1 MRIRLVL
8 LLAIAFL
15 VAISLPA
22 RAGVQEH
29 GGEQHGGEQHGGDQ
43 HGGEQHP
50 APHGTPPKASPPR
63 ANEGHVPPPPQAR
76 DNHAAPREP
85 EHTPAGH
92 TNDTPHVNH
101 NTWYGHEPA
110 NDARFHLDHPYPHGH
125 FAHFGPTYRYRV
137 LRIDTGRHMF
147 WFPGGFYFQ
156 IADWDWALAADWCW
170 NCGDDFIVY
179 EDPDHPGWYLVYNVQ
194 TGAYIHAQYMGG

>member
-1 MRIRLVL
+1 MRIRVVL
-8 LLAIAFL
+8 MLAIAFL

-22 RAGVQEH
+22 HAGLQEH
-29 GGEQHGGEQHGGDQ
+29 GGEQHGGEQHA
-43 HGGEQHP
+43 
-50 APHGTPPKASPPR
+50 APHGAPPKASPPR

-76 DNHAAPREP
+76 NDHAAPREP
-85 EHTPAGH
+85 EHTPTGH

-110 NDARFHLDHPYPHGH
+110 NDARFHLDQTYDQGH

-147 WFPGGFYFQ
+147 W
-156 IADWDWALAADWCW
+156 
-170 NCGDDFIVY
+170 
-179 EDPDHPGWYLVYNVQ
+179 
-194 TGAYIHAQYMGG
+194 